1 MEETCPMKQLHSY
14 WRMEYVGAPKPL
26 NDDQKLFSNLPKAEN
41 DEEVFI
47 LFRSKH
53 SYIVLNRYPY
63 NAGHLLVVP
72 YREVSSLKDLSHEEL
87 SDLMSMVIKGQDIL
101 TQGIQ
106 PHGFNIGFNIGAASG
121 AGIPKH
127 LHCHVVPRWNGDT
140 NFMPVL
146 SNTKVLPECLKSMW
160 KRLREFVN

>member
-1 MEETCPMKQLHSY
+1 MEESSPMKHLHSY

-26 NDDQKLFSNLPKAEN
+26 NDDQKLFSHLPKSGN
-41 DEEVFI
+41 DEDVLI
-47 LFRSKH
+47 LFRSKY

-72 YREVSSLKDLSHEEL
+72 FREVALLQDLSSEEL
-87 SDLMSMVIKGQDIL
+87 SDLMNMIIKAQDIL
-101 TQGIQ
+101 NKGIQ
-106 PHGFNIGFNIGAASG
+106 PHGFNIGMNIGAASG

-140 NFMPVL
+140 NFMPVIC
-146 SNTKVLPECLKSMW
+146 NTKVLPECLKTMW
-160 KRLREFVN
+160 KKLREFAN

>member
-1 MEETCPMKQLHSY
+1 MEESCPMKHLHSY
-14 WRMEYVGAPKPL
+14 WRMEYIGAPKPL
-26 NDDQKLFSNLPKAEN
+26 NNDQKLFSNLSRSEN
-41 DEEVFI
+41 DEEVLI
-47 LFRSKH
+47 LFRSEH

-72 YREVSSLKDLSHEEL
+72 LREVPSLKELSSEEL
-87 SDLMSMVIKGQDIL
+87 SDLMNMVIKSQDIL
-101 TQGIQ
+101 NRGIK

-121 AGIPKH
+121 AGIPQH

-146 SNTKVLPECLKSMW
+146 SNTKVLPESLKSMW
-160 KRLREFVN
+160 KRLREFVD